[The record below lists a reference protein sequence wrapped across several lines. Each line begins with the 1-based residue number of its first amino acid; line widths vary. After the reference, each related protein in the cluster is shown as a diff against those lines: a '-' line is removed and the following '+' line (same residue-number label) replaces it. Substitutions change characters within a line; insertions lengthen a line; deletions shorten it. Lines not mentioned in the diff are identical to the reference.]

1 MPNKQVRLDDDAVTI
16 LKDFQGRSTTLS
28 DAIRNMKL
36 RIKAM
41 EMTQSVSKP
50 VPATVFSS
58 GTATQPVLM
67 PTVPPVFDAVYWKKL
82 SETVDS
88 CIERAKRY

>member
-1 MPNKQVRLDDDAVTI
+1 MTNKQVRLDDDAMSI

-58 GTATQPVLM
+58 GTSTQPVLAPPL
-67 PTVPPVFDAVYWKKL
+67 PTTFDPAYWKKL
-82 SETVDS
+82 EQTVDS